1 MVKEKNIV
9 FRKFFLAVSN
19 QVNGNLVEF
28 DLINCMGVIKN
39 APGTEV
45 NPMRKISGFA
55 TWVL

>member
-1 MVKEKNIV
+1 M

-45 NPMRKISGFA
+45 NPTRKISGFA